1 MASNSN
7 TKNVGVGGVTT
18 AVNAWYDS
26 ETGSSVRLCITTS
39 IHGSGNGPWGYGVV
53 GQSGYD
59 GNGVNWQ
66 EVGRGVFNY
75 ANTIVN
81 GTAYFTVSK
90 THGGW
95 TASCWAKSWG
105 ETVNGYGAYSA
116 SDEVR
121 CNVWIPAK
129 SSYTVSYNANGGS
142 GAPSAQT
149 KWHDETLTLSSTK
162 PTRSGYT
169 FAGWGTSATD
179 TGVKYSAGGQY
190 TGNSNVTLYAIW
202 TNVAK
207 MTLAYNANGGTGAPA
222 SQTHLI
228 NTTSKISGAAPTR
241 NNYVFLGWSTS
252 STATKPTYIINGQYT
267 NNSFTNGATVTL
279 YAVWAKKSP
288 MMCVDVGERYIR
300 SVWVEVPSGKRL
312 KAVWFQT
319 G

>member
-7 TKNVGVGGVTT
+7 TKNSGKGGVTT
-18 AVNAWYDS
+18 AVSAWYDS
-26 ETGSSVRLCITTS
+26 ETGDSVRLCINTTVK
-39 IHGSGNGPWGYGVV
+39 GSSNGPWGYGVV
-53 GQSGYD
+53 GQSGYQ
-59 GNGVNWQ
+59 GNGSNWR

-75 ANTIVN
+75 ANTVVN

-95 TASCWAKSWG
+95 TANCWAKSWG
-105 ETVNGYGAYSA
+105 EAVSGYGAYIA
-116 SDEVR
+116 SDDVR
-121 CNVWIPAK
+121 CNVWIPAR

-149 KWHDETLTLSSTK
+149 KWHGETLNLSSTK
-162 PTRSGYT
+162 PTRDGYE

-179 TGVKYSAGGQY
+179 TGVKYAAGGQY
-190 TGNSNVTLYAIW
+190 TGNASITLYAIW

-207 MTLAYNANGGTGAPA
+207 LTINYNANGGSGAPV

-228 NTTSKISGAAPTR
+228 NTTSKISGAKPTR

-252 STATKPTYIINGQYT
+252 SSATKATYIADGQYT
-267 NNSFTNGATVTL
+267 NNSFTDGATVTL
-279 YAVWAKKSP
+279 YAVWLKKSP
-288 MMCVDVGERYIR
+288 SIYINSSEHSFK
-300 SVWVEVPSGKRL
+300 SVWVNVPSGKSL
-312 KAVWFQT
+312 KSIWFKT